1 MVTGIQHA
9 VEQAEADEE
18 GEDDMSG
25 AMLDFCMED

>member
-9 VEQAEADEE
+9 TEQAEADGE

>member
-9 VEQAEADEE
+9 AEQAEADEE